1 VSDRSEGRGPISP
14 TVVYGRDVS
23 RMPVRDLPGSMRP
36 REMLER
42 FGAEKI
48 PTEALLAVILR
59 SGVRGANVLKLA
71 RDLLGRYGS
80 LMEMSRVSE
89 GDLARFPGIGP
100 VKAQVLKAALELG
113 RRMAAESACSVG
125 DSIRSAADAAA
136 VLRPVLI
143 SKETETFVVLLL
155 DTRNRLKRPPVEVTR
170 GILDAS
176 LIHPRE
182 VFREAV
188 RNSASAVILG
198 HNHPS
203 GDCRPSAE
211 DVRITRELVSAGQV
225 VQIRVLDH
233 IIIGRAGA
241 GGSSDFASLRELGV
255 VEFSD

>member
-1 VSDRSEGRGPISP
+1 
-14 TVVYGRDVS
+14 
-23 RMPVRDLPGSMRP
+23 MRP

-59 SGVRGANVLKLA
+59 SGVRGANVLELA
-71 RDLLGRYGS
+71 RNILGRYGS
-80 LMEMSRVSE
+80 LLEMSRVSE
-89 GDLARFPGIGP
+89 GDLARLPGIGP

-113 RRMAAESACSVG
+113 RRMAAENAG
-125 DSIRSAADAAA
+125 TLGNSIRCAADAAA
-136 VLRPVLI
+136 ILRPILI
-143 SKETETFVVLLL
+143 AQETETFVVLLL

-170 GILDAS
+170 GTLDAS

-182 VFREAV
+182 IFREAV

-211 DVRITRELVSAGQV
+211 DVRVTRQLVRAGEV

-241 GGSSDFASLRELGV
+241 GDSRDFASLRESGV
-255 VEFSD
+255 VDFSD